1 MKNIKLSKTPSVV
14 SGGMYKE
21 VQFEA

>member
-14 SGGMYKE
+14 SGGLYKE